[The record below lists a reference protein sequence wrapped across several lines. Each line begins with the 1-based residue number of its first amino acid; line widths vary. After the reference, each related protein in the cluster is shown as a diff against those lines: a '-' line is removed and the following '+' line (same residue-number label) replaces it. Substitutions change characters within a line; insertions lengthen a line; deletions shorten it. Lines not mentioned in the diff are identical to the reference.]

1 MKGYIK
7 IKKINLEPDKFG
19 QHIKVTMIG
28 LYDED
33 DKWLKWLPLND
44 KLINF
49 LLDQKIEVVI
59 NPDAL

>member
-7 IKKINLEPDKFG
+7 IKKMNIEPDKFG

-33 DKWLKWLPLND
+33 DKWIKWIPLNE

-49 LLDQKIEVVI
+49 LLDQKIDVII

>member
-7 IKKINLEPDKFG
+7 IKKMNLEPDKFG

-28 LYDED
+28 LYNED
-33 DKWLKWLPLND
+33 DKWLKWIPLND

>member
-7 IKKINLEPDKFG
+7 IKKMNLEPDKFG

-28 LYDED
+28 LYNED
-33 DKWLKWLPLND
+33 DKWLKWIPLNE

-49 LLDQKIEVVI
+49 LLDQKIDVVI

>member
-7 IKKINLEPDKFG
+7 IKKANLEPDKYG
-19 QHIKVTMIG
+19 QHIKITMIG

-33 DKWLKWLPLND
+33 DKWLKWIPLND
-44 KLINF
+44 KTIKF
-49 LLDQKIEVVI
+49 LVDYKIDVLI

>member
-7 IKKINLEPDKFG
+7 IKKMNIEPDKFG

-33 DKWLKWLPLND
+33 DKWIKWIPLNEA
-44 KLINF
+44 LIE
-49 LLDQKIEVVI
+49 LLKDTKIEV
-59 NPDAL
+59 NYEK

>member
-7 IKKINLEPDKFG
+7 IKKMNLEPDKFG
-19 QHIKVTMIG
+19 KHIKVTMIG

-33 DKWLKWLPLND
+33 DKWIKWIPLNE
-44 KLINF
+44 KLVNF
-49 LLDQKIEVVI
+49 LLDQKIDVVI

>member
-7 IKKINLEPDKFG
+7 IKKMNIEPDKFG

-33 DKWLKWLPLND
+33 DKWIKWIPMNEALIELLKD
-44 KLINF
+44 T
-49 LLDQKIEVVI
+49 KIEV
-59 NPDAL
+59 NYEK

>member
-7 IKKINLEPDKFG
+7 IKKANLEPDKYG
-19 QHIKVTMIG
+19 QHIKITMIG

-33 DKWLKWLPLND
+33 DKWLKWIPLND
-44 KLINF
+44 KTINSLI
-49 LLDQKIEVVI
+49 DYKIDVLI

>member
-7 IKKINLEPDKFG
+7 IKKMNLEPDKFG

-33 DKWLKWLPLND
+33 DKWIKWIPLNE

-49 LLDQKIEVVI
+49 LLDQKIDVVI